1 MPLFNPSKYPI
12 RVIDIYI
19 YIYILWEFLK
29 LGDNDIPSD
38 QPNLDHDLV
47 LKPMVTLGFT
57 ISRHQHIK
65 IAVEFLI
72 DITIIIICQ

>member
-19 YIYILWEFLK
+19 WEFLK

-57 ISRHQHIK
+57 ISRNQHIK